1 LKGKDLNEKKYLSK
15 IYDANNIKYLK
26 SLEHVRL
33 RPGMYVG
40 NSSEKGLN
48 HLLFEIVDNSI
59 DESLAGVCDYIKVT
73 ITDKNEAIVEDN
85 GRGIPV
91 DEIDFYGEKK
101 SALELVLTEL
111 FAGGKF
117 DNKAYK
123 VSGGLHGVGLSV
135 VNALSEYLK
144 VWVYKNDKIWY
155 QEYSRGIPQTEV
167 KSIGD
172 TNLHGTKIMF
182 KPDPI
187 IFKDLKFSFDII
199 KDRLEELSFLN
210 QNIKIEFIYEPTKK
224 QFLFHNEGGILA
236 YLLHLNKNHRQIV
249 ENVFYRKA
257 SYNHKDP
264 NKSNIE
270 IEVSFLY
277 NETDDEIIYS
287 FANNIRTYSG
297 GMHLKGFIQGLSEYL
312 DKEYENSK
320 LFNNYKS
327 FPIKPSKEVK
337 NGIVAIISVKLPDP
351 EFEGQTK
358 EQLGNEYIRDLVV
371 DFMNKNLK
379 FHFNEFQEDL
389 DKLLDYL
396 MKKAYLKYQEKNQR
410 AIKIKSIFDSES
422 LPGKLADCSE
432 SDPAKRELFIVEG
445 DSAGGSAKQGRDR
458 RFQAILPLWGKMLNV
473 SKSNF
478 MDAISNDKL
487 KPIILTL
494 GTDIGKNFD
503 INKLRYHKI
512 IIMADADVDGSHI
525 RTLLLTFFFRMM
537 PEIIN
542 RGHLYFAVPPLYRI
556 KINKEIYYLYDDEEK
571 DKFISNL
578 KDKKYEIQRYKGLGE
593 MNPSQ
598 LWETTMDPERRRLV
612 KVTLDD
618 AIEADRLFY
627 ILMGEEVPLRYSFII
642 EKAKYVDKEKLDT

>member
-1 LKGKDLNEKKYLSK
+1 MKEKIDKRELSK
-15 IYDANNIKYLK
+15 SYDGKHIRYLK

-48 HLLFEIVDNSI
+48 HLLFEIIDNSI
-59 DESLAGVCDYIKVT
+59 DEALVGVCDTVKVT
-73 ITDKNEAIVEDN
+73 INEKNEAIVEDN

-91 DEIDFYGEKK
+91 DIIEVYGEKK

-155 QEYSRGIPQTEV
+155 QEYHRGIPQSEV
-167 KSIGD
+167 KIVGD
-172 TNLHGTKIMF
+172 TDIHGTKILF
-182 KPDPI
+182 KPDPE
-187 IFKDLKFSFDII
+187 IFRDIKFSYEII
-199 KDRLEELSFLN
+199 RNRIEELSFLN
-210 QNIKIEFIYEPTKK
+210 SNIKIEFEYTPLKK
-224 QFLFHNEGGILA
+224 KEIFHNDGGILA
-236 YLLHLNKNHRQIV
+236 FAFHLNKGHKSIT
-249 ENVFYRKA
+249 ENIFYKKE
-257 SYNHKDP
+257 YFKHKDP
-264 NKSNIE
+264 NKSD
-270 IEVSFLY
+270 IEVEIAFIF
-277 NETDDEIIYS
+277 NETDDEIIYTY
-287 FANNIRTYSG
+287 ANNIRTYSG
-297 GMHLKGFIQGLSEYL
+297 GMHYKGFIQGLSDYL
-312 DKEYENSK
+312 DKKYEESK
-320 LFNNYKS
+320 IFNNYKS
-327 FPIKPSKEVK
+327 FPIKPSKEIK

-358 EQLGNEYIRDLVV
+358 EQLGNEYIKDIVIKFLE
-371 DFMNKNLK
+371 KNLK
-379 FHFNEFQEDL
+379 LHFEEFPEDL
-389 DKLLDYL
+389 EKILDYL
-396 MKKAYLKYQEKNQR
+396 LKKAYLRYQEKSSK
-410 AIKIKSIFDSES
+410 ATKIKSIFDSDA

-432 SDPAKRELFIVEG
+432 TNPELRELFIVEG

-473 SKSNF
+473 SKANF
-478 MDAISNDKL
+478 MDAINNDKL
-487 KPIILTL
+487 KPIVLTL

-503 INKLRYHKI
+503 ISKLRYHKI

-537 PEIIN
+537 PEIIT
-542 RGHLYFAVPPLYRI
+542 RGYLYFAVPPLYRI
-556 KINKEIYYLYDDEEK
+556 KYGKEIIYLYDDEEK
-571 DKFISNL
+571 ENFIKNL

-598 LWETTMDPERRRLV
+598 LWETTMDPSRRRLI
-612 KVTLDD
+612 KVSIDD
-618 AIEADRLFY
+618 AIEADRIFY

-642 EKAKYVDKEKLDT
+642 DKAAFISKDKLDM